1 MDLQSLLPDDYFDE
15 TNDEAHSKER
25 ESNGVKVSKEEV
37 LEGVVGNAI
46 ESALSI
52 LRSRRLTEYAHKHLT
67 SKRKVGTSSS
77 ALEFVSSQ
85 NKDIG
90 ALVIPKLG
98 DYRRYGIQPLRMAY
112 EETGPR
118 SGSLG
123 LYTIKGG
130 HFDGE
135 IRFSVERQSNKDEEE
150 TVVIS
155 VALVIPKKGRKLK
168 NSMSVVTALVTSIQ
182 QSAMLEAQKRQARL
196 NQSTGFRNRTGL
208 EALRKRKVRLESTEQ
223 MEAMDKDRRRR
234 WQRSNPDAG
243 HYRPSGRRMQSP
255 NNC

>member
-15 TNDEAHSKER
+15 MEDEAHSKEDR
-25 ESNGVKVSKEEV
+25 TNGVKVSKEEV
-37 LEGVVGNAI
+37 LEGVVENAI

-52 LRSRRLTEYAHKHLT
+52 LRSRRLTEYAHKHHS
-67 SKRKVGTSSS
+67 SKLGSKS